1 MVKDIKDKIRFNF
14 LMELQ
19 KERKEWEREISY

>member
-1 MVKDIKDKIRFNF
+1 MVKDTEDKIRFNF

>member
-1 MVKDIKDKIRFNF
+1 MVKDIEDKIRFNF